1 MNRTY
6 MCIDLKSFYA
16 SAECSFRGLDPLT
29 TNLVVADVSR
39 TEKTIC
45 LAVSPSLKEYGI
57 GGRARLFEVV
67 EAVRKIN
74 LERLKKNHYRPFRGK
89 SSNKI
94 ELLDPTLELDYIAAR
109 PQMAKYIEVST
120 KVYKVFLRY
129 IAPEDIHVY
138 SIDESFMDVTDYLK
152 TYKLSAHELAI
163 KIVKDVLK
171 ETGIT
176 ATCGIGTNMY
186 LAKIAMDIVAKH
198 EKADKD
204 GVRIASL
211 DEESYKK
218 ILWTHRPLTD
228 FWRIGAGISR
238 RLESLGIFTM
248 GDIARCSIDHEDI
261 LYNQFGINAEIL
273 IDHAW
278 GIEPV
283 TIKDVKNYKPQV
295 KSNSVGQVLHEP
307 YDYKRGRVAIKEMA
321 QELSMQLFKKGIVTN
336 NVSISLG
343 YDISST
349 EGYEGEIDT
358 DYLGRKI
365 PKGSHGGVN
374 LGEYTNS
381 SIIITK
387 AVEYIYDSIFDRR
400 IMVRRLN
407 VGCGDTKRKID
418 IDNKEKF
425 EQLSLF
431 DDPIEHQKEK
441 EEKEKFL
448 EKEARAQEAILK
460 IKNKFGKNSIIKG
473 LDLEDGATQ
482 IERNQE
488 IGGHKA

>member
-1 MNRTY
+1 MNKTY

-16 SAECSFRGLDPLT
+16 SAECVFRGLDPLT

-57 GGRARLFEVV
+57 SSRARLFEVV
-67 EAVRKIN
+67 EAVKKIN
-74 LERLKKNHYRPFRGK
+74 YERLKNNNYHKFRAK
-89 SSNKI
+89 SVNKI
-94 ELLDPTLELDYIAAR
+94 ELLDKSLELDYIAAR

-120 KVYKVFLRY
+120 KVYKVFLKY

-138 SIDESFMDVTDYLK
+138 SIDESFMDVTSYLK
-152 TYKLSAHELAI
+152 SYKMTARELAI
-163 KIVKDVLK
+163 KMVKDVLK

-198 EKADKD
+198 EVADKD
-204 GVRIASL
+204 GVRIAEL

-218 ILWTHRPLTD
+218 LLWSHRPLTD
-228 FWRIGAGISR
+228 FWRIGPGISR
-238 RLESLGIFTM
+238 RLESLGLFTM
-248 GDIARCSIDHEDI
+248 GDIARCSIENEDI

-283 TIKDVKNYKPQV
+283 TIKDVKSYKPQA
-295 KSNSVGQVLHEP
+295 KSNSIGQVLHEP
-307 YDYKRGRVAIKEMA
+307 YNYKRARVVIKEMA
-321 QELSMQLFKKGIVTN
+321 QELALQLFTKNILTN
-336 NVSISLG
+336 NISISLG
-343 YDISST
+343 YDISSS
-349 EGYEGEIDT
+349 EGYEGEIEE
-358 DYLGRKI
+358 DYLGRKV

-374 LGEYTNS
+374 LGKYTNS
-381 SIIITK
+381 PIILSK
-387 AVEYIYDSIFDRR
+387 ACEYIFDKIFDRK
-400 IMVRRLN
+400 ILVRRLN
-407 VGCGDTKRKID
+407 VSCGDTKSSEVLESRPKY
-418 IDNKEKF
+418 

-431 DDPIEHQKEK
+431 EDIEEKEENDK
-441 EEKEKFL
+441 KIKEFEEKEKNAL
-448 EKEARAQEAILK
+448 KAILK
-460 IKNKFGKNSIIKG
+460 IKQKYGKNAVIKG
-473 LDLEDGATQ
+473 MDLEDGATQ
-482 IERNQE
+482 IERNEE